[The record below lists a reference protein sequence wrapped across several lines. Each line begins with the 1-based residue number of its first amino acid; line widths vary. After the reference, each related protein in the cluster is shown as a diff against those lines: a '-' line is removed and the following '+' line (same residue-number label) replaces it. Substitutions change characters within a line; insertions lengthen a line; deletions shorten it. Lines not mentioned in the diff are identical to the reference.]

1 MVVFYILRKRGVI
14 KRKVRK
20 HAGKHAEVAV
30 RSEPVKE
37 WSVDDEL
44 SADAPDK
51 EPMPKED
58 SESVQETSSEKSDA

>member
-1 MVVFYILRKRGVI
+1 MVVLHILRKRGVI

-30 RSEPVKE
+30 RSEPVKA

-51 EPMPKED
+51 EPTPKED

>member
-1 MVVFYILRKRGVI
+1 
-14 KRKVRK
+14 
-20 HAGKHAEVAV
+20 
-30 RSEPVKE
+30 VKA

-51 EPMPKED
+51 EPTPKED

>member
-1 MVVFYILRKRGVI
+1 MINAERAVFTGCNHTTVPDK
-14 KRKVRK
+14 
-20 HAGKHAEVAV
+20 KHAEVAV
-30 RSEPVKE
+30 RSEPVKA

-51 EPMPKED
+51 EPTPKED